1 MASRATPGRPEPPAS
16 LLVLD
21 RLAPA
26 PPLGS
31 VADLIDR
38 HSAPGGVVLDLDG
51 RGGRIARAAI
61 DRQRRAITLE
71 SSPLTRV
78 LAELVLRPPDVRHL
92 DAAFQALGASPR
104 GDSSLRLAIGALFAT
119 RCPTCGRTLIAEELT
134 RTAAD
139 GEPAGRPI
147 RKQFRCTV
155 CRDQQGGTET
165 RQAPADDE
173 DVALAAAP
181 PPGTDDLRERIGQ
194 RYPVPATAAGLRSE
208 LLALHS
214 DRQLVGLAW
223 ILERI
228 DTDLRAEPIEAA
240 LRLSFLHAVLPASR
254 LARSGAR
261 PTMPR
266 IRGGHLRLPAA
277 ETWRERNPWL
287 AFEDGFRA
295 VRTFVQ
301 HLDTSGAG
309 PVQARFGEDL
319 RGLADGPTT
328 AVVRTATPATLRAFA
343 EEGADVAKRDL
354 RPRIALALG
363 QPPRRPTPERVALE
377 LVATSWA
384 LGREAA
390 AGIDIESL
398 LGPPVRSPWGWQA
411 AAVGSRLAAA
421 EPLIARD
428 GRAVVLLEDAAAE
441 QLVAAALGG
450 AGAGYRIVDARLGGR
465 DRDSPGIVEFVP
477 PGASL
482 PPGPRTR
489 ANVRLA
495 PVPGGA
501 GDPQLVPGRGLF
513 GSPER
518 VDARP
523 FSPADA
529 ARTVAETAAEVLKQ
543 RGEPAPFERLLAEIL
558 VGLDRA
564 GLLRRLATASARPT
578 APAADADAAPEPG
591 ATNGNGSGH
600 APDPVEDL
608 IALIRGE
615 LSRAGHHR
623 LVEIEPDRWWLADR
637 DDRLAAAAPLADRVE
652 WAVYSLL
659 STSSGISEAA
669 FLDRVAGLFGGYDVP
684 DDALVRAC
692 LESYRDP
699 GGGPDRLTTSDDLVA
714 RSSEQSAL
722 LAAIVDGGHRLGLEV
737 WLGAREQTRRVDGI
751 PLGARLTERERSV
764 HLPVVARGAV
774 EEIEA
779 VDVIWYARGRM
790 AFAFEVE
797 WTAMIGELL
806 LRRHARIP
814 PDDHLVRFLV
824 VPSERAEL
832 VRYKL
837 DRSPLLRAAFDEGN
851 WHVLKWN
858 HLRAFLAADPLD
870 LDALEPLLGFDPV
883 VERTGEQ
890 LPLFA
895 EGRYA

>member
-16 LLVLD
+16 LLVLE

-26 PPLGS
+26 PPMGA
-31 VADLIDR
+31 VAELIDR

-51 RGGRIARAAI
+51 RGGRIARTAI
-61 DRQRRAITLE
+61 DRQRRAVTLE

-119 RCPTCGRTLIAEELT
+119 RCPTCGRSLIADELT
-134 RTAAD
+134 RTAVD
-139 GEPAGRPI
+139 GEPAGRPV

-165 RQAPADDE
+165 RQAPADDK
-173 DVALAAAP
+173 DVALAAASP
-181 PPGTDDLRERIGQ
+181 PAIDDLRERIRQ
-194 RYPVPATAAGLRSE
+194 RFPLPATAAGLPDE
-208 LLALHS
+208 LLGIHS

-228 DTDLRAEPIEAA
+228 EADLRAEPIEAA

-254 LARSGAR
+254 LVGPGSR
-261 PTMPR
+261 PSMPR
-266 IRGGHLRLPAA
+266 ISGGHLRLPAA
-277 ETWRERNPWL
+277 GTWRERNPWL

-301 HLDTSGAG
+301 HLDTLDGA
-309 PVQARFGEDL
+309 PIQARFGEDL

-343 EEGADVAKRDL
+343 QEGADAAKRDL
-354 RPRIALALG
+354 RPRVALAIG
-363 QPPRRPTPERVALE
+363 QPPRRPSPERLALE
-377 LVATSWA
+377 FVATAWA

-390 AGIDIESL
+390 AGIDVGSL
-398 LGPPVRSPWGWQA
+398 LGAPARTPWGWQA
-411 AAVGSRLAAA
+411 SAVQARLTAA
-421 EPLIARD
+421 EPLMARD
-428 GRAVVLLEDAAAE
+428 GRAVLLLEDGAPAP
-441 QLVAAALGG
+441 LVAAALGG
-450 AGAGYRIVDARLGGR
+450 AGAGYRIVDARLDGR
-465 DRDSPGIVEFVP
+465 DGKGPATIEFVA

-489 ANVRLA
+489 ANVPLA
-495 PVPGGA
+495 PVPGAA
-501 GDPQLVPGRGLF
+501 GDPELVPGRGLF

-523 FSPADA
+523 FSAADA
-529 ARTVAETAAEVLKQ
+529 ARTVGETAAEVLKQ

-564 GLLRRLATASARPT
+564 GLLRRLSTASAGSDD
-578 APAADADAAPEPG
+578 PAGGADAAPASP
-591 ATNGNGSGH
+591 APAANGNGAGH

-608 IALIRGE
+608 VALIRGE
-615 LSRAGHHR
+615 LGRSGHRR

-637 DDRLAAAAPLADRVE
+637 DDRLAAATPLSDRVE

-659 STSSGISEAA
+659 STSSGIGEGP
-669 FLDRVAGLFGGYDVP
+669 FLDRIAGLFGGYDVP
-684 DDALVRAC
+684 DEALVRAC
-692 LESYRDP
+692 LDSYRDP
-699 GGGPDRLTTSDDLVA
+699 AGRADGLTTSEDLVR
-714 RSSEQSAL
+714 RSHEGSAL
-722 LAAIVDGGHRLGLEV
+722 LAAIADGGHRLGLDV
-737 WLGAREQTRRVDGI
+737 WLGAREQARRVEGMA
-751 PLGARLTERERSV
+751 LGARLSERERSV

-774 EEIEA
+774 EELEA
-779 VDVIWYARGRM
+779 IDAIWYARGRM

-824 VPSERAEL
+824 VPAERTDL

-851 WHVLKWN
+851 WHVLKWH
-858 HLRAFLAADPLD
+858 HLQAFLATDPLD
-870 LDALEPLLGFDPV
+870 LDALEPLLGLDPV

-895 EGRYA
+895 EGR